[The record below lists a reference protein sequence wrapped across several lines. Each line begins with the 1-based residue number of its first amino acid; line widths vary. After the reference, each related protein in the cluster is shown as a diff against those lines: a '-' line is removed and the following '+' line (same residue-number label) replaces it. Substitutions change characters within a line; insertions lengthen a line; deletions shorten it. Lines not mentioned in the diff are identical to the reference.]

1 MLLRAYSE
9 FSQLFLEYVLMKFF
23 FFFLIFIF
31 KKWEKKNLMAMLVH
45 MSLLHF

>member
-23 FFFLIFIF
+23 FLIFIF
-31 KKWEKKNLMAMLVH
+31 KKWEKKNFMAMLVH